1 MTFSPG
7 TKPAKTAPK
16 GRHLDINILTSLPC
30 PNPRL
35 RACLLP
41 NPTES
46 QRAQQPW
53 SGMPRAQP
61 RGREQGGEG
70 GDRAG
75 RACQYRAP
83 VGHPLPCRQN
93 VLSLGRPGVCL
104 GPELGTRSDNAV
116 WEPQTGPC
124 GKNVGTWPHRG
135 MQMDGGRSRTASQNS
150 SGKSLGPAVPKP
162 DA

>member
-61 RGREQGGEG
+61 RGREQSGEG

-75 RACQYRAP
+75 RACQHRRLWGTPYHADKMSSAWGDPECVWGQSLAQEVIMLFGNHRPAH
-83 VGHPLPCRQN
+83 VARTWGRGHTGACRWMGTDLKLP
-93 VLSLGRPGVCL
+93 
-104 GPELGTRSDNAV
+104 A
-116 WEPQTGPC
+116 
-124 GKNVGTWPHRG
+124 K
-135 MQMDGGRSRTASQNS
+135 TA
-150 SGKSLGPAVPKP
+150 AARV
-162 DA
+162 